1 MYGDHTNVQLKS
13 LLVHNLFMFYNTR
26 RCEMTDICWFCK
38 KNPADP
44 TKTIEVPLYK
54 VISEITGYTSG
65 DGGGP
70 PGTRTTYTYNPAKV
84 LIPRCG
90 SCEEAHGKVFK
101 FGDVWVWGLFM
112 LLIPVVGM
120 AFLRSLRSL
129 PLIIIPIIGIVGAVI
144 IMIIIIVLNI
154 KTENYKRS
162 LGTMILFDSAME
174 KKKYP
179 EVSRLLGLGYEIGKS
194 PTKRGF

>member
-1 MYGDHTNVQLKS
+1 MYGDHTTVQLKS

-54 VISEITGYTSG
+54 VIGQTAEHISG
-65 DGGGP
+65 DGWTP
-70 PGTRTTYTYNPAKV
+70 SGTRTTYTYNPAKV

-90 SCEEAHGKVFK
+90 RCEEAHVKVKK
-101 FGDVWVWGLFM
+101 FGGGMAAIGLFV
-112 LLIPVVGM
+112 LLISLVGM

-144 IMIIIIVLNI
+144 IIIVLNI
-154 KTENYKRS
+154 KTKNYKRS
-162 LGTMILFDSAME
+162 FGTMILFDSDME

-179 EVSRLLGLGYEIGKS
+179 EVSRLLGLGYKIGKK
-194 PTKRGF
+194 PT

>member
-1 MYGDHTNVQLKS
+1 MYGDHTTVQLKS
-13 LLVHNLFMFYNTR
+13 LFVHNLFMFYNTR

-54 VISEITGYTSG
+54 TISKIPEHIQG
-65 DGGGP
+65 DGLNMS
-70 PGTRTTYTYNPAKV
+70 GTRTTYTYNPAKV

-90 SCEEAHGKVFK
+90 SCKEVHGKVGK
-101 FGDVWVWGLFM
+101 FDAGVGLGIIV
-112 LLIPVVGM
+112 LLISVAGM

-129 PLIIIPIIGIVGAVI
+129 PLIIIPIICVVGAVI
-144 IMIIIIVLNI
+144 IIIVFNI
-154 KTENYKRS
+154 KTKNYKRS

-194 PTKRGF
+194 PTKPGF